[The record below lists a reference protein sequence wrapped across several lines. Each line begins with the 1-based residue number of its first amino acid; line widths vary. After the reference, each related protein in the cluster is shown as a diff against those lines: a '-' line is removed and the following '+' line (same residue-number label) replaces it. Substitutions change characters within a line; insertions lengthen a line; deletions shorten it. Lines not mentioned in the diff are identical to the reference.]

1 MTKKFFWSQDAEPEQ
16 KGSFSDTSSQHSYD
30 NVSDFGRADATRNA
44 RSSGDEIVEIDDP
57 IDGSERRGGVSQDQ
71 RHNLYYS
78 EEDDQGSQSPRKHGP
93 GR

>member
-44 RSSGDEIVEIDDP
+44 RSSGDEIVEVDEHLDDS
-57 IDGSERRGGVSQDQ
+57 DRGVSSDQ

-78 EEDDQGSQSPRKHGP
+78 DLDDQGSQSPRKHGP

>member
-44 RSSGDEIVEIDDP
+44 RSSGDEIVEIDEHLD
-57 IDGSERRGGVSQDQ
+57 DSDRGVSSDQ

-78 EEDDQGSQSPRKHGP
+78 DLDDQGSHKPRKCDP

>member
-1 MTKKFFWSQDAEPEQ
+1 MPRNFFWSQDAEEEQ
-16 KGSFSDTSSQHSYD
+16 KGSFSDTNSKHTYD
-30 NVSDFGRADATRNA
+30 NVGDLGRADASNNA
-44 RSSGDEIVEIDDP
+44 RNSGDQVVELDDP